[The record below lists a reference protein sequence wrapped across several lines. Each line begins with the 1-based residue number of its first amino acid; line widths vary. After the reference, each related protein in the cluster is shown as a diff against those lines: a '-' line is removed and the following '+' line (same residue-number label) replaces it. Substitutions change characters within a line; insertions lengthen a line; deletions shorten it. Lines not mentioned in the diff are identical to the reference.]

1 MEFLGEISTC
11 SFAKGVITM
20 VCIIFGAQAADI
32 TWGCGYM

>member
-20 VCIIFGAQAADI
+20 VCIAFGVQAADI
-32 TWGCGYM
+32 TWGDGYI